1 MKGPDSPARSGETT
15 IHSSPD
21 HRWPVRL
28 WAVVIAFAIVTA
40 AWSLHVDV
48 PPRDPRRTILVN
60 RIAISVGLFAVY
72 AVLDASLRA
81 ARAGRWTPHTAVGVL
96 RARWTRRRLTLAASA
111 LLAYHLVYF
120 CYRNLKS
127 WNVFNDER
135 DDMLLRWDEWFFLGH
150 SPAVLSHD
158 LLGEHYA
165 AYVLTVVY
173 VSFTGLVTLSIA
185 APLVFTERIRDGYVF
200 IASAMWVWVL
210 GTGSYYLIPSLGPFW
225 SRPEEFTGL
234 PRTMIQESQDKY
246 LAGRDHLLS
255 DPGAGD
261 AFAQVQAFAS
271 LHVAFTCM
279 LVLMARHYG
288 LRRLSQVLAVYLF
301 GTILATIYFGWHF
314 VSDDVVGIAIAF
326 LAVLLG
332 RLTIYPHGRSEI
344 SETRSP
350 A

>member
-1 MKGPDSPARSGETT
+1 M
-15 IHSSPD
+15 
-21 HRWPVRL
+21 
-28 WAVVIAFAIVTA
+28 TA

-48 PPRDPRRTILVN
+48 PPRDPHRTILVN

-72 AVLDASLRA
+72 AVVDASLRA
-81 ARAGRWTPHTAVGVL
+81 ARVGGWTPRATVGVL
-96 RARWTRRRLTLAASA
+96 RSRWTRHRLTLAASA

-127 WNVFNDER
+127 WNVFNDPR
-135 DDMLLRWDEWFFLGH
+135 DQMLLDWDTWFFFGH

-158 LLGEHYA
+158 LFGEHYA

-210 GTGSYYLIPSLGPFW
+210 GTGSYYLIPSLGPFSSTPW
-225 SRPEEFTGL
+225 EFTGL
-234 PRTMIQESQDKY
+234 PNTAIQDSQDKY
-246 LAGRDHLLS
+246 LAGREHLLI

-279 LVLMARHYG
+279 IVLMARYYG
-288 LRRLSQVLAVYLF
+288 LRRLSWVLAVFLF
-301 GTILATIYFGWHF
+301 GTVLATIYFGWHY

-326 LAVLLG
+326 LAVFLG
-332 RLTIYPHGRSEI
+332 RRLIYPRGRPEV